1 MLSDSPAGT
10 YDLTTAERVRGQ
22 KTLMRGEGNGQFEDG
37 TVSGEEGHEDD

>member
-10 YDLTTAERVRGQ
+10 YDLTTTKRVGGQ

-37 TVSGEEGHEDD
+37 TGSGEEGHEDD